1 MWRKAG
7 EEPKDEA
14 ELFSLSLPPG
24 WELEQLFK
32 DAPIAELPLQLLA
45 SGDLTVEELVV
56 RAGAVPSMCK

>member
-1 MWRKAG
+1 MR
-7 EEPKDEA
+7 
-14 ELFSLSLPPG
+14 LNSSLSLPPG

-45 SGDLTVEELVV
+45 SGELTVEELVV